1 MQKFGGSAAF
11 TNRKERTLILLFC
24 LAAAL
29 RIFIFCAAFPFFT
42 DVDEDLHFDL
52 VMRYSLGHV
61 PRTFDLLSKESLD
74 WIVPYASPEFIQTP
88 DQFPEGKF
96 PPPLWK
102 QSGPEAEEVMAVTRA
117 AWNTEIN
124 FESSQPPLY
133 YSLGA
138 VWLRLGQRL
147 GLTGIESLYW
157 IRFLNVPLIAL
168 LVWMGYVAA
177 RTIGPEHLELRIGVP
192 LLLAFIPQDVFFS
205 INNDVLSPICVGAL
219 FLCVLRWLRPEPP
232 ALWLGVCTGLA
243 IAATYLTKLANL
255 PLLGVALIAIVAT
268 CRRPALSGRM
278 FARRRSAATTA
289 PIAGQKSGGR
299 LAAFAALV
307 LCAAI
312 PIGAWMIW
320 TKHNF
325 GEVTGSTTKIALLG
339 WTRKP
344 FAEWWRHP
352 IFTPRGLSVFWSDL
366 LATFWRGEIKWLN
379 EPLRSRIADGFYAI
393 SSLLFL
399 CAALAGMR
407 RQSGLSA
414 FQRQAFAIAGLSFL
428 ASVVFFA
435 LLSIQFDFGSCV
447 NPSREHPYFASGR
460 LMTGALIPFALL
472 YVYGLERLCR
482 SLGPGRLSLII
493 LTVIMVLVTASE
505 IIVNRVAFASEHN
518 WFHL

>member
-1 MQKFGGSAAF
+1 MQKFGVLAAF
-11 TNRKERTLILLFC
+11 INRKERILILLLCF
-24 LAAAL
+24 AAAL

-42 DVDEDLHFDL
+42 EVDEDLHFDL

-74 WIVPYASPEFIQTP
+74 WIVLYASPEFIQTP

-102 QSGPEAEEVMAVTRA
+102 QSGPDAESVMAVTRA
-117 AWNTEIN
+117 AWRTEIN

-168 LVWMGYVAA
+168 LVWLGYVAA
-177 RTIGPEHLELRIGVP
+177 RTIEPEHLELRIGVP
-192 LLLAFIPQDVFFS
+192 LLLAFIPQDVFYS

-232 ALWLGVCTGLA
+232 VLWLGICTGLA
-243 IAATYLTKLANL
+243 VAATYLTKLANL
-255 PLLGVALIAIVAT
+255 PLLSVALIAIVAPLL
-268 CRRPALSGRM
+268 RIAQQKPGR
-278 FARRRSAATTA
+278 S
-289 PIAGQKSGGR
+289 

-312 PIGAWMIW
+312 PIGAWMMW
-320 TKHNF
+320 TKYNL
-325 GEVTGSTTKIALLG
+325 GGVTGSTTKIVLLG

-344 FAEWWRHP
+344 FADWWRHP
-352 IFTPRGLSVFWSDL
+352 IFTPRGLWVFWSDL

-379 EPLRSRIADGFYAI
+379 EPLRSRIADGFYAT
-393 SSLLFL
+393 SSFLLL
-399 CAALAGMR
+399 CAAVAGIR
-407 RQSGLSA
+407 RRAGPSA
-414 FQRQAFAIAGLSFL
+414 FQRQALAIAGLSFL
-428 ASVVFFA
+428 ASVGFFA

-460 LMTGALIPFALL
+460 LMSGALIPFALL

-482 SLGPGRLSLII
+482 SLGAGRLSLLV
-493 LTVIMVLVTASE
+493 LTVIMAFVTISE

>member
-1 MQKFGGSAAF
+1 MKQKFGGSAAF
-11 TNRKERTLILLFC
+11 TNRKERTLILLLC
-24 LAAAL
+24 LGAGV

-42 DVDEDLHFDL
+42 EVDEHLHFDL
-52 VMRYSLGHV
+52 VMRYSLGQM

-117 AWNTEIN
+117 GWSTEIN

-138 VWLRLGQRL
+138 VWLRLGQRI

-168 LVWMGYVAA
+168 LVWLGYVAA
-177 RTIGPEHLELRIGVP
+177 RTIEPEHLELRIGVP
-192 LLLAFIPQDVFFS
+192 LLLAFVPQDVFYS
-205 INNDVLSPICVGAL
+205 INNDVLSPICVGSL
-219 FLCVLRWLRPEPP
+219 FLCLLRWLRTEPVT
-232 ALWLGVCTGLA
+232 LWLCIFTGLA

-255 PLLGVALIAIVAT
+255 PLLIVALIAIVAT
-268 CRRPALSGRM
+268 LL
-278 FARRRSAATTA
+278 
-289 PIAGQKSGGR
+289 PIARQKSGGR

-312 PIGAWMIW
+312 PIGAWMMW
-320 TKHNF
+320 TKYNF
-325 GEVTGSTTKIALLG
+325 GGVTGSTTKIALLG

-344 FAEWWRHP
+344 FADWWRHP
-352 IFTPRGLSVFWSDL
+352 IFTPRGLWVFWSDL

-393 SSLLFL
+393 SSFLLL
-399 CAALAGMR
+399 CVALAGIR
-407 RQSGLSA
+407 RRAGLSA
-414 FQRQAFAIAGLSFL
+414 FQRQALAIAGLSFL
-428 ASVVFFA
+428 AAVGFFA

-460 LMTGALIPFALL
+460 LMIGALIPFALF
-472 YVYGLERLCR
+472 YIYGLERLCR
-482 SLGPGRLSLII
+482 SLGAGRLSLLVLTII
-493 LTVIMVLVTASE
+493 MALVTTSE

>member
-11 TNRKERTLILLFC
+11 INRKERTLILLLC

-29 RIFIFCAAFPFFT
+29 RVFIFSAAFPFFT
-42 DVDEDLHFDL
+42 EVDEDLHFDL
-52 VMRYSLGHV
+52 VMRYSLGRV
-61 PRTFDLLSKESLD
+61 PRTFGLLAKESLD

-96 PPPLWK
+96 PPPLWR

-117 AWNTEIN
+117 AWSTEIN

-138 VWLRLGQRL
+138 VWLRLGQCL
-147 GLTGIESLYW
+147 GLTGIGSLYW

-168 LVWMGYVAA
+168 LVWLGYVTAC
-177 RTIGPEHLELRIGVP
+177 TIGPEHLDMRIGVP
-192 LLLAFIPQDVFFS
+192 LFLAFIPQDVFYS
-205 INNDVLSPICVGAL
+205 INNDVLSPICCGVL
-219 FLCVLRWLRPEPP
+219 FLCLLRWLRPEPP
-232 ALWLGVCTGLA
+232 ALWLGICTGLA
-243 IAATYLTKLANL
+243 VAATYLTKLANL
-255 PLLGVALIAIVAT
+255 PLLCVALVAIVAT
-268 CRRPALSGRM
+268 LL
-278 FARRRSAATTA
+278 
-289 PIAGQKSGGR
+289 PIARQKPGGR
-299 LAAFAALV
+299 LAAFTALV

-320 TKHNF
+320 TKYNF
-325 GEVTGSTTKIALLG
+325 GGVTGSTTKIAVLG

-344 FAEWWRHP
+344 LADWWRHP
-352 IFTPRGLSVFWSDL
+352 VFRPRGLWVFWSDL

-393 SSLLFL
+393 SSLLLL
-399 CAALAGMR
+399 CAALVGMR
-407 RQSGLSA
+407 RRAGLSA
-414 FQRQAFAIAGLSFL
+414 FQRHALAVAGLSFL

-435 LLSIQFDFGSCV
+435 LLSIQFDFGSCI

-460 LMTGALIPFALL
+460 LISGALIPFALL
-472 YVYGLERLCR
+472 YVYGLECLCR
-482 SLGPGRLSLII
+482 FFGARRLSLLV
-493 LTVIMVLVTASE
+493 LTVIMAFVTTSE

>member
-11 TNRKERTLILLFC
+11 INRKERTLILLLC

-29 RIFIFCAAFPFFT
+29 RIFIFSAAFPFFT
-42 DVDEDLHFDL
+42 EVDEDLHFDL
-52 VMRYSLGHV
+52 VMRYSLGRV

-74 WIVPYASPEFIQTP
+74 WIVLYASPEFIQTP
-88 DQFPEGKF
+88 NQFPEGKF

-117 AWNTEIN
+117 AWSTEIN

-168 LVWMGYVAA
+168 LVWLGYVAA
-177 RTIGPEHLELRIGVP
+177 RTIGPERLELRIGVP
-192 LLLAFIPQDVFFS
+192 LLLAFIPQDVFYS
-205 INNDVLSPICVGAL
+205 INNDVLSPICVGVL
-219 FLCVLRWLRPEPP
+219 FLCLLRWLRPEPVT
-232 ALWLGVCTGLA
+232 LWLGICTGLA

-255 PLLGVALIAIVAT
+255 PLLSIALAAIVAT
-268 CRRPALSGRM
+268 LLPRAQQKPGR
-278 FARRRSAATTA
+278 S
-289 PIAGQKSGGR
+289 

-312 PIGAWMIW
+312 PIGAWMMW
-320 TKHNF
+320 TKYNF
-325 GEVTGSTTKIALLG
+325 GGVTGSTTKIALLG

-344 FAEWWRHP
+344 FADWWRHP
-352 IFTPRGLSVFWSDL
+352 IFTPRGLWVFWSDL
-366 LATFWRGEIKWLN
+366 LATFWRGEIKWQN
-379 EPLRSRIADGFYAI
+379 HPLGSPIADGFYAI
-393 SSLLFL
+393 SSLLLL
-399 CAALAGMR
+399 CAALVGMR
-407 RQSGLSA
+407 RRDGLSA
-414 FQRQAFAIAGLSFL
+414 FQRQALAIAGLSFV

-435 LLSIQFDFGSCV
+435 LLSLQFDFGSCV

-460 LMTGALIPFALL
+460 LMSGALIPFALL

-482 SLGPGRLSLII
+482 SLGAGRLSLLV
-493 LTVIMVLVTASE
+493 LTAIMAFVTTSE

-518 WFHL
+518 WFHQ

>member
-1 MQKFGGSAAF
+1 LKQKFGGSAAF
-11 TNRKERTLILLFC
+11 TNRKERTLILLLC

-42 DVDEDLHFDL
+42 EVDEDLHFDL
-52 VMRYSLGHV
+52 VMRYSLGQM

-74 WIVPYASPEFIQTP
+74 WIVPYASPEFLFTP

-117 AWNTEIN
+117 GWSTEIN

-168 LVWMGYVAA
+168 LVWLGYVAA
-177 RTIGPEHLELRIGVP
+177 RTIEPEHLELRIGVP

-205 INNDVLSPICVGAL
+205 INNDVLSPICVGVL
-219 FLCVLRWLRPEPP
+219 FLCVLRWLRTEP
-232 ALWLGVCTGLA
+232 LTFWLGICTGLA

-255 PLLGVALIAIVAT
+255 PLLSVALIAIVAI
-268 CRRPALSGRM
+268 PHAGL
-278 FARRRSAATTA
+278 
-289 PIAGQKSGGR
+289 PIAQRKSGGR
-299 LAAFAALV
+299 LAAFAALL

-312 PIGAWMIW
+312 PIGAWMMW
-320 TKHNF
+320 TRYNF
-325 GEVTGSTTKIALLG
+325 GGVTGSATKIALLG

-344 FAEWWRHP
+344 FADWWQHP
-352 IFTPRGLSVFWSDL
+352 IFTPRGLWVFWSDL
-366 LATFWRGEIKWLN
+366 LATFWRGEIRWQN
-379 EPLRSRIADGFYAI
+379 HPLAWRIGDEFYAT
-393 SSLLFL
+393 SSLLLL

-407 RQSGLSA
+407 RLAGLSA
-414 FQRQAFAIAGLSFL
+414 FQRQALAIAGLSFL
-428 ASVVFFA
+428 AAVGFFA

-460 LMTGALIPFALL
+460 LMIGALIPFALF
-472 YVYGLERLCR
+472 YIYGLERLCR
-482 SLGPGRLSLII
+482 SLGAGRLSLLV
-493 LTVIMVLVTASE
+493 LTVIMALVTTSE

>member
-1 MQKFGGSAAF
+1 VTPRIDLSRIDAKFGGSAAF
-11 TNRKERTLILLFC
+11 TNRKERTLILLLC
-24 LAAAL
+24 LAAAV

-42 DVDEDLHFDL
+42 EVDEDLHFDL
-52 VMRYSLGHV
+52 VIRYSLGQT

-88 DQFPEGKF
+88 NQFPEGKF

-102 QSGPEAEEVMAVTRA
+102 QSGFEAEEIMAVTRE
-117 AWNTEIN
+117 AWSTEIN
-124 FESSQPPLY
+124 FESSEPPLY

-168 LVWMGYVAA
+168 LVWLGYVAA
-177 RTIGPEHLELRIGVP
+177 RTVGPEHSELRIGVP

-219 FLCVLRWLRPEPP
+219 FLCVLRWLRPQPP
-232 ALWLGVCTGLA
+232 ALWLGISTGLA
-243 IAATYLTKLANL
+243 IAATHLTKLANL
-255 PLLGVALIAIVAT
+255 PLLSVALVAIVAT
-268 CRRPALSGRM
+268 LL
-278 FARRRSAATTA
+278 
-289 PIAGQKSGGR
+289 PIARQKFGPR

-312 PIGAWMIW
+312 SIGAWMMW
-320 TKHNF
+320 TKYHF
-325 GEVTGSTTKIALLG
+325 GGMTGSTTKIALLG

-344 FAEWWRHP
+344 LADWWCHP
-352 IFTPRGLSVFWSDL
+352 IFTPRGLWVFWSDL
-366 LATFWRGEIKWLN
+366 LATFWRGEIRWQN
-379 EPLRSRIADGFYAI
+379 EPLRSRIADGFYSI

-399 CAALAGMR
+399 CAALPGIR
-407 RQSGLSA
+407 RRAGLSA
-414 FQRQAFAIAGLSFL
+414 FQRLALAIAGLSFL
-428 ASVVFFA
+428 ASVGFFA

-460 LMTGALIPFALL
+460 LMSGALIPFALL

-482 SLGPGRLSLII
+482 SLGAGRLSLLV
-493 LTVIMVLVTASE
+493 LTVIMALVTTSE
-505 IIVNRVAFASEHN
+505 IIVNRVVFASEHN